1 VKRGAVA
8 VLLLATGCAY
18 FNGVYNARQADR
30 DGQRALASG
39 NDSAAAQSF
48 ELAAA
53 AAETVLSRHA
63 DSRWGTEALYLAG
76 RGLAFTGRCGPAL
89 TRLSMFAARARSRE
103 QREGAALATGQC
115 LTLDGRH
122 AEALA
127 VLVPLVESRDDA
139 VARPAARLAARAHL
153 ALGDEMS
160 AARVMRVVDAGSS
173 EWLLANAAIAAG
185 DAARAESLL
194 VRRAAAGDL
203 RPAMDSAVRALWRA
217 GDTAAARRITA
228 RAIDS
233 RAPTAARSRLR
244 LTVAELLARS
254 GRSQDAAALV
264 APVAKQLGDSAASVA
279 ARDLELRIA
288 LAGVRTLEDAEA
300 LLRQLRADALPG
312 RVPDAMLLARILAR
326 SGGQSGAGA
335 FLAAEVLRD
344 SVGALAAARA
354 LFQSMPAASPL
365 APKGWLAAA
374 AIAGDSA
381 STYVDAARRRWPAS
395 PYVLA
400 LDGREPSDGSAFA
413 ADSVLRTT
421 WERAIVSHRDSLA
434 ARAAATTS
442 ATQTIRP

>member
-1 VKRGAVA
+1 MKRAAVA
-8 VLLLATGCAY
+8 VLMLVTGCAY
-18 FNGVYNARQADR
+18 FNGVYNARRADR

-63 DSRWGTEALYLAG
+63 DGRWGTEALYLAG
-76 RGLAFTGRCGPAL
+76 RALAFTGRCGPAL
-89 TRLSMFAARARSRE
+89 RRLSAFAASARSTA

-127 VLVPLVESRDDA
+127 VLVPLVESDDEA

-160 AARVMRVVDAGSS
+160 AARVMRIVDAGAA
-173 EWLLANAAIAAG
+173 EWLLANAAIAS
-185 DAARAESLL
+185 DNAARAESLL
-194 VRRAAAGDL
+194 LRRAAAGDL
-203 RPAMDSAVRALWRA
+203 RPAMDSAVHALWRA
-217 GDTAAARRITA
+217 GDTAAARRVTD
-228 RAIDS
+228 RAIQS

-244 LTVAELLARS
+244 LTVAGLLTRS
-254 GRSQDAAALV
+254 GRTQDAAALV
-264 APVAKQLGDSAASVA
+264 APVAKQLGDSAASMA

-288 LAGVRTLEDAEA
+288 LADVRSLEDAGA
-300 LLRQLRADALPG
+300 TLRRLRADATAG
-312 RVPDAMLLARILAR
+312 RVPDALLLARILAR
-326 SGGQSGAGA
+326 SDGESGAGA

-344 SVGALAAARA
+344 SVGAPDAARA
-354 LFQSMPAASPL
+354 LFHSMPAASPL
-365 APKGWLAAA
+365 APKGWLAGA

-381 STYVDAARRRWPAS
+381 AAYVEAARRRWPAS

-400 LDGREPSDGSAFA
+400 LDGRDPSDGSAFA
-413 ADSVLRTT
+413 ADSLLRTT

-434 ARAAATTS
+434 SRAAPPTS

>member
-1 VKRGAVA
+1 MRTSAVA

-39 NDSAAAQSF
+39 DDSVAAQSF

-63 DSRWGTEALYLAG
+63 DSRWGSEALYLAG
-76 RGLAFTGRCGPAL
+76 RGLAFTGRCGAAL
-89 TRLSMFAARARSRE
+89 TRLTAFAGRARSRE

-122 AEALA
+122 TEALA
-127 VLVPLVESRDDA
+127 VLVPLVESDDET

-153 ALGDEMS
+153 ALGDEMA
-160 AARVMRVVDAGSS
+160 AARVMRVVDAGGS
-173 EWLLANAAIAAG
+173 EWLLARAAIASG
-185 DAARAESLL
+185 NSARAESLL
-194 VRRAAAGDL
+194 LRRAAAGDI

-217 GDTAAARRITA
+217 GDTAAVRRLTA
-228 RAIDS
+228 RAIES

-254 GRSQDAAALV
+254 ARTREAAALV
-264 APVAKQLGDSAASVA
+264 APVAKQLGDSAASEA

-288 LAGVRTLEDAEA
+288 LADVRTLADAETA
-300 LLRQLRADALPG
+300 LQRLRADAMPG

-326 SGGQSGAGA
+326 SGDESGSGA

-344 SVGALAAARA
+344 SIGALHAARA
-354 LFQSMPAASPL
+354 LFHSMPASSPL
-365 APKGWLAAA
+365 APKGWLAGA

-381 STYVDAARRRWPAS
+381 SAYVESARARWPAS

-400 LDGREPSDGSAFA
+400 LDGRESSDGSAFA
-413 ADSVLRTT
+413 ADSLLRTA

-434 ARAAATTS
+434 ARAAASPS
-442 ATQTIRP
+442 ATRNSRP

>member
-1 VKRGAVA
+1 MRKAAVA

-18 FNGVYNARQADR
+18 FNGVYNARRADR
-30 DGQRALASG
+30 EGQRALASG
-39 NDSAAAQSF
+39 NDSVAAQSF

-76 RGLAFTGRCGPAL
+76 RGLAFTGRCGAAL
-89 TRLSMFAARARSRE
+89 TRLSAFAGRARSRE
-103 QREGAALATGQC
+103 EREGAALATGQC

-122 AEALA
+122 TEALA
-127 VLVPLVESRDDA
+127 VLVPLVESGDES

-160 AARVMRVVDAGSS
+160 AARVMRVVDAGAS
-173 EWLLANAAIAAG
+173 EWLLASAAIATG
-185 DAARAESLL
+185 NSSRAESLL
-194 VRRAAAGDL
+194 LRRAAAGDI

-217 GDTAAARRITA
+217 GDTAAARRIA
-228 RAIDS
+228 GRAIDS

-244 LTVAELLARS
+244 LTVAELLTRS
-254 GRSQDAAALV
+254 GRTREAAELV
-264 APVAKQLGDSAASVA
+264 APVAKQLGDSAASEA

-288 LAGVRTLEDAEA
+288 LADVRTLDDAGA
-300 LLRQLRADALPG
+300 MLRQLRADALPG

-326 SGGQSGAGA
+326 SGDETGAGA

-344 SVGALAAARA
+344 SMGALLAARA
-354 LFQSMPAASPL
+354 LFHAMPASSPL
-365 APKGWLAAA
+365 APKGWLAGA

-381 STYVDAARRRWPAS
+381 AAHVETARRRWPAS

-400 LDGREPSDGSAFA
+400 LDGRESSDGSAFA
-413 ADSVLRTT
+413 ADSLLRTA

-434 ARAAATTS
+434 ARAAAWTS
-442 ATQTIRP
+442 ATPNIRP